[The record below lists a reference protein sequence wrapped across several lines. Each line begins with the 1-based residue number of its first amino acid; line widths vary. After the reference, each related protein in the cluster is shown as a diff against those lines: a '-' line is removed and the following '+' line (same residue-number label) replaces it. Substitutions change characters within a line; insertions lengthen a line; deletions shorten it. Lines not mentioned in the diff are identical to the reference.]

1 MEVEGSLFP
10 YLSSTKSISVELFQ
24 PQMKKKRN
32 VRMLVILFHQIRNPA
47 LHSEWGESTSGSR
60 QRRRPGTLQGTPEW
74 QEGSEYRLF
83 SHQVPCLHQPLPS
96 SSLPLARRRQ
106 LAIILLPG
114 V

>member
-1 MEVEGSLFP
+1 
-10 YLSSTKSISVELFQ
+10 
-24 PQMKKKRN
+24 
-32 VRMLVILFHQIRNPA
+32 MLVILFHQIRNPA